1 MSASA
6 PQAPAIKQDRSDRSI
21 ARKLRA
27 VSGLADRTDR
37 KRAPPQPPRT
47 GLSPDRSCCVAHCTA
62 RSVTR
67 TRTPQHPA
75 WCLIRHTG
83 DLALC
88 VTPSS
93 RAHGS
98 IITKFCTHRVDVTIK
113 YLREA
118 AQRTVSTMRSGAPHG
133 ASPSGRI
140 GELLSAVHARAL
152 DLELRWDHDS
162 HRSAETCGT
171 PNLAGLSTGLVY
183 GIFSPP

>member
-1 MSASA
+1 MTILNKFFWNLNKFFWNIL
-6 PQAPAIKQDRSDRSI
+6 PEQVFLDCKQ
-21 ARKLRA
+21 
-27 VSGLADRTDR
+27 VFFEYRT
-37 KRAPPQPPRT
+37 
-47 GLSPDRSCCVAHCTA
+47 VFF
-62 RSVTR
+62 
-67 TRTPQHPA
+67 
-75 WCLIRHTG
+75 
-83 DLALC
+83 
-88 VTPSS
+88 
-93 RAHGS
+93 HGS

-113 YLREA
+113 NLREA